1 MHIEENA
8 LPHQGKY
15 MELLKNC
22 CLCPRNCGVDRLQ
35 GQKGFCGAGVNP
47 RIALVSLH
55 PWEEPCIAGENGAGT
70 VFFSHC
76 NLRCVY
82 CQNSE
87 ISHGGKGR
95 EVTVERLGE
104 IFLEQE
110 ARGAATLD
118 LVTPTHYVPQILEA
132 LDLAMEKGFHLPVVY
147 NSGGYETE
155 ETLELLQGYV
165 DIFLPDLKYA
175 ERESAE
181 KYSRAGDYCEEAF
194 KAIQRMYE
202 IAGPFDMDE
211 GILKRGVL
219 IRHMVLPGHRHESM
233 KLLKRIWET
242 FGEAVG
248 LSLMSQYTP
257 MFRAEEYPEI
267 NRRLTSFEYD
277 SVVDYA
283 YELGFRHCYVQER
296 RAASEEYVPNFDGSG
311 V

>member
-47 RIALVSLH
+47 RVALVSLH

-95 EVTVERLGE
+95 EVSIARLGE

-175 ERESAE
+175 EKESAE
-181 KYSRAGDYCEEAF
+181 KYSCAGDYCEEAF

-202 IAGPFDMDE
+202 IAGPLDMDE

-257 MFRAEEYPEI
+257 MFRAEEYPEL

-283 YELGFRHCYVQER
+283 CDLGFRHCYVQER
-296 RAASEEYVPNFDGSG
+296 RAASEEYVPNFDGRG